1 MKTKRRQKRTYGQL
15 ARELYRT
22 RKALADALVRE
33 GSARLHST
41 ELLKGVVYLLSLR
54 NQSNDGKWSYA
65 TVARIDAAR
74 ALAGLPPVQYQPK
87 PLIPQA
93 PLAGASGAP
102 PSPDLPADPAP
113 AAPQIQ
119 PPAPP
124 PHLTHVEL
132 LTPTA

>member
-65 TVARIDAAR
+65 AIQRIDEIWK
-74 ALAGLPPVQYQPK
+74 LAGMPPVQYVPRA
-87 PLIPQA
+87 LF
-93 PLAGASGAP
+93 P
-102 PSPDLPADPAP
+102 PD
-113 AAPQIQ
+113 
-119 PPAPP
+119 PPAESAECQKNPTPRVPPPGPP